1 MVKRESARR
10 NEEEEERV
18 DKELPSKT
26 RIARKAPHRQQRFG
40 LPGTLA
46 SLLANLEWF
55 WLPCTSPIRPVMQMQ
70 PPIET
75 ELATQRVACRVTGL
89 SFRSSPYVKCTP
101 QVRRKKE
108 EQHKMMIVSFQI
120 NIMLDK
126 WKENMKLADMV
137 ETDARTLEHNY
148 LLPNIFFSLSSIW
161 LVG

>member
-46 SLLANLEWF
+46 SLRANLE

-108 EQHKMMIVSFQI
+108 EQQKMMIVSFVASSNKHYARQ
-120 NIMLDK
+120 MEGKYETCRHGWD
-126 WKENMKLADMV
+126 WCENFGA
-137 ETDARTLEHNY
+137 
-148 LLPNIFFSLSSIW
+148 
-161 LVG
+161 